1 MQASML
7 DGQWRLTIFSPRRKV
22 KVSQKNSRF
31 IAVLLTATTL
41 PWVAQA
47 QDSYP
52 SSPITIMVPAAAG
65 GPSDTVA
72 RLVAQSMS
80 KTLGQQVLVENM
92 GGAGG
97 SLGAA
102 NVAKADPDGYR
113 LLLYHIGV
121 ATFAALYP
129 NLAYKPIEDFSSV
142 GLITEVPMTI
152 VGRKDLEP
160 KTFADLV
167 AYVKKNATT
176 VTFGTAGTGA
186 VSDLCGRLLQD
197 ALGTKITLVPYKGMG
212 PAMTDLIG
220 GRIDLACDQTTNT
233 TTQIKANEVHAYAVT
248 TKARIDV
255 LPDLPTV
262 EEGGLKGFELSAW
275 HALWAPKDT
284 PAPIRE
290 KLSEALKTAL
300 KDPMVIERFASL
312 GTVPVAQEMATPA
325 ALDQKFKAEV
335 ERLTKVVSEAGK

>member
-1 MQASML
+1 MNKIKFASLMVAAACM
-7 DGQWRLTIFSPRRKV
+7 P
-22 KVSQKNSRF
+22 
-31 IAVLLTATTL
+31 VL
-41 PWVAQA
+41 AQA
-47 QDSYP
+47 QSDYP
-52 SSPITIMVPAAAG
+52 NSPITIMVPAAAG

-129 NLAYKPIEDFSSV
+129 NLAYKPIEDFSSI

-160 KTFADLV
+160 KSFADLV
-167 AYVKKNATT
+167 TYVKSKTSA

-186 VSDLCGRLLQD
+186 VSDLCGRLLQNVI
-197 ALGTKITLVPYKGMG
+197 GTKITLVPYKGMG

-233 TTQIKANEVHAYAVT
+233 VTQIKAKEVHAYAVT
-248 TKARIDV
+248 TKTRIEV
-255 LPDLPTV
+255 LPDLPTAD
-262 EEGGLKGFELSAW
+262 ENGLKGFELSAW
-275 HALWAPKDT
+275 HALWAPKAT

-290 KLSEALKTAL
+290 KLSKALQTAL
-300 KDPMVIERFASL
+300 KDPVVIERFASL
-312 GTVPVAQEMATPA
+312 GTSPVAQDQATPT
-325 ALDQKFKAEV
+325 ALDTKFKAEV
-335 ERLTKVVSEAGK
+335 ERLTKVINQTSN

>member
-1 MQASML
+1 M
-7 DGQWRLTIFSPRRKV
+7 K
-22 KVSQKNSRF
+22 
-31 IAVLLTATTL
+31 TTL
-41 PWVAQA
+41 LNLAGIMLATSGSFVSAQENF
-47 QDSYP
+47 P
-52 SSPITIMVPAAAG
+52 NKPITIMVPAAAG

-97 SLGAA
+97 SLGAG
-102 NVAKADPDGYR
+102 NVAKAEPDGYR

-129 NLAYKPIEDFSSV
+129 SLSYKPIDDFSSV

-152 VGRKDLEP
+152 VGRKNLEP

-167 AYVKKNATT
+167 SYVKKNGPV

-197 ALGTKITLVPYKGMG
+197 ALATKITLVPYKGMG

-233 TTQIKANEVHAYAVT
+233 TTQIKAKEVFAYAVT
-248 TKARIDV
+248 TRARIDV

-262 EEGGLKGFELSAW
+262 DESGLKGFELSAW
-275 HALWAPKDT
+275 HALWAPKGT
-284 PAPIRE
+284 PASVRG
-290 KLSEALKTAL
+290 KLSQALKTAL
-300 KDPMVIERFASL
+300 KDPVVVERFASL
-312 GTVPVAQEMATPA
+312 GTVPVSEDLATPD

-335 ERLTKVVSEAGK
+335 ERLTKIVSETGK

>member
-1 MQASML
+1 MEQSVEALWRALEEEVAMKKML
-7 DGQWRLTIFSPRRKV
+7 VALTGALLATS
-22 KVSQKNSRF
+22 S
-31 IAVLLTATTL
+31 VLAH
-41 PWVAQA
+41 AQEN
-47 QDSYP
+47 YP
-52 SSPITIMVPAAAG
+52 EKPITIMVPAAAG

-80 KTLGQQVLVENM
+80 KSLGQQVLVENM

-102 NVAKADPDGYR
+102 TVAQADPDGYR

-129 NLAYKPIEDFSSV
+129 KLTYKPIEDFSSI

-152 VGRKDLEP
+152 VGRKNFEP
-160 KTFADLV
+160 KTFAELV
-167 AYVKKNATT
+167 AYVKKSGPQ

-186 VSDLCGRLLQD
+186 VSDLCGRLIQD

-233 TTQIKANEVHAYAVT
+233 VQQIKANEVHAYAVT

-255 LPDLPTV
+255 LPDVPTV
-262 EEGGLKGFELSAW
+262 AEGGIQNFELSAW
-275 HALWAPKDT
+275 HALWAPKNT
-284 PAPIRE
+284 PEPIRN
-290 KLSEALKTAL
+290 KLAEALRGAL
-300 KDPMVIERFASL
+300 KDPVVIERFASL
-312 GTVPVAQEMATPA
+312 GTSPVSPDLATPA

-335 ERLTKVVSEAGK
+335 DRLTKLVSETGK

>member
-1 MQASML
+1 MFRKKFELTAV
-7 DGQWRLTIFSPRRKV
+7 LTIV
-22 KVSQKNSRF
+22 A
-31 IAVLLTATTL
+31 AVAG
-41 PWVAQA
+41 AAHA
-47 QDSYP
+47 QDAYP
-52 SSPITIMVPAAAG
+52 AGPVTIMVPAAAG

-97 SLGAA
+97 SLGAG

-129 NLAYKPIEDFSSV
+129 NLPYKPIEDFSSV

-160 KTFADLV
+160 KTFTDLM
-167 AYVKKNATT
+167 AYVKENGPA

-212 PAMTDLIG
+212 PAMTDLMG

-233 TTQIKANEVHAYAVT
+233 TTQIKAQEVHAYAVT
-248 TKARIDV
+248 TKARIAV
-255 LPDLPTV
+255 LPDLPTID
-262 EEGGLKGFELSAW
+262 ESGLKGFELSAW

-284 PAPIRE
+284 PLPIRE
-290 KLSEALKTAL
+290 KLSEALKIAL
-300 KDPMVIERFASL
+300 KDQTVVDRFASL
-312 GTVPVAQEMATPA
+312 GTVPVSQDLASPA
-325 ALDQKFKAEV
+325 ALDEKFRAEV
-335 ERLTKVVSEAGK
+335 DRLTKVITTGGK

>member
-1 MQASML
+1 MNRFTIASIVL
-7 DGQWRLTIFSPRRKV
+7 S
-22 KVSQKNSRF
+22 
-31 IAVLLTATTL
+31 AVCL
-41 PWVAQA
+41 PYSAQA
-47 QDSYP
+47 QSDYP
-52 SSPITIMVPAAAG
+52 NSPITIMVPAAAG

-129 NLAYKPIEDFSSV
+129 NLTYKPIEDFSSI

-160 KTFADLV
+160 KNFADLV
-167 AYVKKNATT
+167 TYVKANSAA

-197 ALGTKITLVPYKGMG
+197 AVGTKITLVPYKGMG

-233 TTQIKANEVHAYAVT
+233 VTQIKAEEVHAYAVT

-255 LPDLPTV
+255 LPDLPTAD
-262 EEGGLKGFELSAW
+262 ENGLKGFELSAW

-284 PAPIRE
+284 PTPVRE
-290 KLSEALKTAL
+290 KLSKALQAAL
-300 KDPMVIERFASL
+300 KDPVVIERFASL
-312 GTVPVAQEMATPA
+312 GTSPVAEDQATPA
-325 ALDQKFKAEV
+325 ALDTKFKAEV
-335 ERLTKVVSEAGK
+335 ERLTKVISETGK

>member
-1 MQASML
+1 MATSS
-7 DGQWRLTIFSPRRKV
+7 I
-22 KVSQKNSRF
+22 VS
-31 IAVLLTATTL
+31 
-41 PWVAQA
+41 VAQA
-47 QDSYP
+47 QDNFP
-52 SSPITIMVPAAAG
+52 SNPITIMVPAAAG

-80 KTLGQQVLVENM
+80 RTLGQQVLVENM

-121 ATFAALYP
+121 ATFSALYP
-129 NLAYKPIEDFSSV
+129 NLAYNPRTDFSSV

-152 VGRKDLEP
+152 VGRKDLKP
-160 KTFADLV
+160 KNFADLMT
-167 AYVKKNATT
+167 YVKANGVS

-186 VSDLCGRLLQD
+186 VSDLCGRLLQQ

-233 TTQIKANEVHAYAVT
+233 TTQIKSKEVHAYAVT
-248 TKARIDV
+248 TSARIGV

-262 EEGGLKGFELSAW
+262 DEGGLKGFELSAW

-300 KDPMVIERFASL
+300 KDPVVIERFASL
-312 GTVPVAQEMATPA
+312 GTAPVSEDQATPA
-325 ALDQKFKAEV
+325 ALDQKFKSEV
-335 ERLTKVVSEAGK
+335 ERLTKVIKESSN

>member
-1 MQASML
+1 MKKLVAAL
-7 DGQWRLTIFSPRRKV
+7 TGLLTISP
-22 KVSQKNSRF
+22 S
-31 IAVLLTATTL
+31 
-41 PWVAQA
+41 AQA
-47 QDSYP
+47 LAQEKFP
-52 SSPITIMVPAAAG
+52 GKQITIMVPAAAG

-102 NVAKADPDGYR
+102 TVAQADPDGYR

-121 ATFAALYP
+121 ATFSALYP
-129 NLAYKPIEDFSSV
+129 KLTYKPIEDFSSI

-152 VGRKDLEP
+152 VGRKDLAA
-160 KTFADLV
+160 KNFADLV
-167 AYVKKNATT
+167 TYVKKSGLQ

-197 ALGTKITLVPYKGMG
+197 ALGTRITLVPYKGMG
-212 PAMTDLIG
+212 PAMTDVIG

-233 TTQIKANEVHAYAVT
+233 VQQIKAGEVHAYAVT

-262 EEGGLKGFELSAW
+262 TEGGLQNFELSAW
-275 HALWAPKDT
+275 HALWAPKNT
-284 PAPIRE
+284 P
-290 KLSEALKTAL
+290 EAVRNTLAGALQVAL
-300 KDPMVIERFASL
+300 KDPVVVERFASL
-312 GTVPVAQEMATPA
+312 GTSPVTQDLATPA
-325 ALDQKFKAEV
+325 ALDQKFKSEV
-335 ERLTKVVSEAGK
+335 DRLTKLISETGK

>member
-1 MQASML
+1 ML
-7 DGQWRLTIFSPRRKV
+7 KIMLAAALP
-22 KVSQKNSRF
+22 VSFAAN
-31 IAVLLTATTL
+31 AAL
-41 PWVAQA
+41 A

-52 SSPITIMVPAAAG
+52 DKPITIMVPAAAG

-72 RLVAQSMS
+72 RLVAQSMG

-102 NVAKADPDGYR
+102 TVAQAEPDGYK

-129 NLAYKPIEDFSSV
+129 NLSYKPIEDFTSV

-152 VGRKDLEP
+152 VGRKDLGP

-167 AYVKKNATT
+167 THIKENGQA

-197 ALGTKITLVPYKGMG
+197 GLQTKFTLVPYKGMG

-233 TTQIKANEVHAYAVT
+233 TTQINAGEVHPYAVT
-248 TKARIDV
+248 TSARIDV
-255 LPDLPTV
+255 LPDLSTV
-262 EEGGLKGFELSAW
+262 AESGIDGFELSAW
-275 HALWAPKDT
+275 HAIWAPKGT
-284 PAPIRE
+284 PEAIRN
-290 KLSEALKTAL
+290 KLSEALQVAL
-300 KDPMVIERFASL
+300 KDPTVVERFASL
-312 GTVPVAQEMATPA
+312 GTAPVSPEQATPA
-325 ALDQKFKAEV
+325 ALDEKFKSEV
-335 ERLTKVVSEAGK
+335 DRLSKLIGSSK

>member
-1 MQASML
+1 ML
-7 DGQWRLTIFSPRRKV
+7 KIMLA
-22 KVSQKNSRF
+22 
-31 IAVLLTATTL
+31 AVLPLSLAANAA
-41 PWVAQA
+41 VAQEN
-47 QDSYP
+47 YP
-52 SSPITIMVPAAAG
+52 SQPITIMVPAAAG

-72 RLVAQSMS
+72 RLVAQSMG

-102 NVAKADPDGYR
+102 TVAQAEPDGYK

-129 NLAYKPIEDFSSV
+129 NLSYRPIDDFSSV

-152 VGRKDLEP
+152 VGRKDLGP
-160 KTFADLV
+160 KSFTELV
-167 AYVKKNATT
+167 EYIKKNGQG

-197 ALGTKITLVPYKGMG
+197 GLQTKFILVPYKGMG

-233 TTQIKANEVHAYAVT
+233 TTQIKSGEVYPYAVT
-248 TKARIDV
+248 TSARIGV

-262 EEGGLKGFELSAW
+262 AESGVQGFDLSAW

-284 PAPIRE
+284 PDAIRN
-290 KLSEALKTAL
+290 KLAEALQVAL
-300 KDPMVIERFASL
+300 KDPTVVERFASL
-312 GTVPVAQEMATPA
+312 GTAPVSSEQATPA
-325 ALDQKFKAEV
+325 ALDEKFKSEV
-335 ERLTKVVSEAGK
+335 DRLTTLIESSK

>member
-1 MQASML
+1 ML
-7 DGQWRLTIFSPRRKV
+7 KI
-22 KVSQKNSRF
+22 
-31 IAVLLTATTL
+31 LLAAALPLSLAANAT
-41 PWVAQA
+41 VA

-52 SSPITIMVPAAAG
+52 DKPITIMVPAAAG

-72 RLVAQSMS
+72 RLVAQSMGE
-80 KTLGQQVLVENM
+80 KLGQQVLVENM

-102 NVAKADPDGYR
+102 TVAQAEPDGYR

-129 NLAYKPIEDFSSV
+129 NLSYKPIEDFTSV

-152 VGRKDLEP
+152 VGRKDLGP

-167 AYVKKNATT
+167 THIKRAGQA

-197 ALGTKITLVPYKGMG
+197 GLQTKFTLVPYKGMG

-233 TTQIKANEVHAYAVT
+233 TTQIKAGEVHPYAVT
-248 TKARIDV
+248 TSARINV

-262 EEGGLKGFELSAW
+262 AESGIDGFELSAW
-275 HALWAPKDT
+275 HAIWAPKGT
-284 PAPIRE
+284 PETIRN
-290 KLSEALKTAL
+290 KLSEALQVAL
-300 KDPMVIERFASL
+300 KDPAVVERFASL
-312 GTVPVAQEMATPA
+312 GTAPVSPEQATPA
-325 ALDQKFKAEV
+325 ALDEKFKSEV
-335 ERLTKVVSEAGK
+335 DRLTKLIEPSK

>member
-1 MQASML
+1 MFKKKSIIAAILLATASVV
-7 DGQWRLTIFSPRRKV
+7 P
-22 KVSQKNSRF
+22 
-31 IAVLLTATTL
+31 AAH
-41 PWVAQA
+41 A
-47 QDSYP
+47 QDNYP

-102 NVAKADPDGYR
+102 SVAKADPDGYR

-129 NLAYKPIEDFSSV
+129 NLAYKPIDDFSSV
-142 GLITEVPMTI
+142 GLITEVPMTV

-160 KTFADLV
+160 KNFAELV
-167 AYVKKNATT
+167 TYVKKNGAA

-233 TTQIKANEVHAYAVT
+233 TTQIKAKEVHPYAVT
-248 TKARIDV
+248 TKARIGV
-255 LPDLPTV
+255 FPDLPTV
-262 EEGGLKGFELSAW
+262 DEGGLKGFELSAW

-290 KLSEALKTAL
+290 KLSAALKTAL
-300 KDPMVIERFASL
+300 KDPIVIERFASL
-312 GTVPVAQEMATPA
+312 GTAPVAEDQATPA
-325 ALDQKFKAEV
+325 ALDVKFKAEV
-335 ERLTKVVSEAGK
+335 DRLNKVITETAK

>member
-1 MQASML
+1 M
-7 DGQWRLTIFSPRRKV
+7 K
-22 KVSQKNSRF
+22 K
-31 IAVLLTATTL
+31 VLLSLTGVLFAMSSHMVL
-41 PWVAQA
+41 AQEN
-47 QDSYP
+47 YP
-52 SSPITIMVPAAAG
+52 DRPITIVVPAAAG

-80 KTLGQQVLVENM
+80 TTLGQQVLIENM

-102 NVAKADPDGYR
+102 TVAQADPDGYR

-129 NLAYKPIEDFSSV
+129 NLTYKPIEDFSSV
-142 GLITEVPMTI
+142 GLITEVPMTV
-152 VGRKDLEP
+152 VGRKDFEP
-160 KTFADLV
+160 KTFTDLV
-167 AYVKKNATT
+167 SYVKANGSA

-233 TTQIKANEVHAYAVT
+233 TTQIKAGEVHPYAVT
-248 TKARIDV
+248 TKARIGV

-262 EEGGLKGFELSAW
+262 EESGLQGFELSAW
-275 HALWAPKDT
+275 HALWAPKET
-284 PAPIRE
+284 PEAIRS
-290 KLSEALKTAL
+290 KLAEALRAAL
-300 KDPMVIERFASL
+300 KDPVVIERFASL
-312 GTVPVAQEMATPA
+312 GTAPVSEDLATPA
-325 ALDQKFKAEV
+325 ALDQKFASEV
-335 ERLTKVVSEAGK
+335 ERLTKLISESGK

>member
-1 MQASML
+1 MKPIRMAL
-7 DGQWRLTIFSPRRKV
+7 V
-22 KVSQKNSRF
+22 
-31 IAVLLTATTL
+31 ALLLSTAANAAN
-41 PWVAQA
+41 AQTNF
-47 QDSYP
+47 P
-52 SSPITIMVPAAAG
+52 ERPITIMVPAAAG

-72 RLVAQSMS
+72 RLIAQSMS
-80 KTLGQQVLVENM
+80 KTLGQQVLIENM

-102 NVAKADPDGYR
+102 TVAQADPDGYR

-129 NLAYKPIEDFSSV
+129 NLTYKPIEDFSSV

-160 KTFADLV
+160 KTLTDLL
-167 AYVKKNATT
+167 AYLKQNGPA

-186 VSDLCGRLLQD
+186 VSHLCGMLIED
-197 ALGTKITLVPYKGMG
+197 ATKSKMTLVPYKGMG

-233 TTQIKANEVHAYAVT
+233 VTQIKANEVKPYAVT
-248 TKARIDV
+248 TRARIAV
-255 LPDLPTV
+255 LPDVPTV
-262 EEGGLKGFELSAW
+262 DESGVKGFELSAW
-275 HALWAPKDT
+275 HALWAPKGT
-284 PAPIRE
+284 PEDVRA
-290 KLSEALKTAL
+290 KLSDALKLAL
-300 KDPMVIERFASL
+300 KDKTVIDRMASL
-312 GTVPVAQEMATPA
+312 GTTPVSDDQATPA

-335 ERLTKVVSEAGK
+335 ERLTALIASSSAK